1 MAKNPGR
8 PKKPGK
14 TPKSRAHRPDVQPIG
29 PALAELLN
37 PAINRGESGV
47 GSSTG
52 LQPPPDNSWDRRA
65 GGEAAAHRARA
76 STRDKSEDVARRDA
90 SDIVPDG
97 SGVGSEK
104 AQQGFEEARQAH
116 YGTTAMVPKLDPELA
131 RQLGLPTEEDDA
143 EALALPP
150 RSKTEALGVRA
161 TAEALET
168 LIREGRPEFRKED
181 GSAKVWTP
189 HRPPRPEKSEGG
201 VRFAI
206 KSDYEPKGDQPQA
219 IAELV
224 EGISRNDRTQVLLG
238 VTGSGKTYTM
248 AKVIE
253 ATQRPALILAP
264 NKTLAAQLY
273 GEFKGFFPDNA
284 VEYFVSYYDYYQ
296 PEAYVPR
303 TDTYIEKDSSIN
315 EQIDRMRHSATRALL
330 ERDDVIIV
338 ASVSCIYGIGSV
350 ETYTAMTFALKKGE
364 RIDQRQLIADLV
376 ALQYKRTSADFAR
389 GTFRVRGDVIDI
401 FPAHYEDRA
410 WRVNLFGDSVENI
423 EEFDPLTGHKQDELE
438 FIKVYANSHYVTPRP
453 TLVQAIKAIKF
464 ELKQR
469 LDQLNNQGRLLEA
482 QRLEQR
488 TTFDLEMMEATGSC
502 AGIENYSRYLTG
514 RLPGEPPPTLFEYVP
529 DNALVFTDESHV
541 TIPQIG
547 GMFRGD
553 FRRKATLAE
562 YGFRL
567 PSCMDN
573 RPLRFEEWDM
583 MRPQSVAVSATPSGW
598 ELNESGGV
606 FVEQVIRPTGLIDPP
621 VDIRPART
629 QVDDLVGEVRATAAA
644 GYRSLVTVLTKRMAE
659 DLTEYLHEQGIRVR
673 YMHSDIDTIERIEII
688 RDLRL
693 GAFDALVGINLL
705 REGLDIPECAL
716 VAILDADKEGFLRSE
731 TSLIQ
736 TIGRAARNVDGKV
749 ILYADTVTGSMERA
763 IAETNRRRE
772 KQVEYN
778 QANGIT
784 PESVKK
790 SIGDILNSVYERDH
804 VLVEI
809 GDRGMTEDVIAIGHN
824 FEAVLADLEAR
835 MREAAAD
842 LNFEEAARLRDEVKR
857 LRATELAVVDDP
869 TVKQRVVEGRAGAY
883 AGKRKY
889 GEAANLP
896 EVVVRAGKYAKR
908 GASRSG
914 ASSPSPR
921 PSRGEGWG
929 EGQVSG
935 GASTS
940 KVHKPELDEMH
951 EPESLPYRASRSL
964 PEKPFGGASK
974 IIQPTNSRDSG
985 PEFGPS
991 PRSTGGAPGKRGGW
1005 KRRGR

>member
-1 MAKNPGR
+1 MAKNPDN

-14 TPKSRAHRPDVQPIG
+14 SPKSKAHRPDVKPIG

-37 PAINRGESGV
+37 PAINRGDAGMGSG
-47 GSSTG
+47 TG
-52 LQPPPDNSWDRRA
+52 LQPPPDNSWDRRT

-76 STRDKSEDVARRDA
+76 STRGKRDTMA
-90 SDIVPDG
+90 ERDTG
-97 SGVGSEK
+97 
-104 AQQGFEEARQAH
+104 AQQPDAIPPSSAGGANGFAEAPQAN
-116 YGTTAMVPKLDPELA
+116 YGTSATIPTLDPELA
-131 RQLGLPTEEDDA
+131 RQLGLPTAEDDEA
-143 EALALPP
+143 ELARPP
-150 RSKTEALGVRA
+150 RNKMEALGVQA
-161 TAEALET
+161 TAEALES
-168 LIREGRPEFRKED
+168 LIRDGRPEFRKDD
-181 GSAKVWTP
+181 GSLKVWTP

-201 VRFAI
+201 VRFEI
-206 KSDYEPKGDQPQA
+206 KSDYEPKGDQPTA
-219 IAELV
+219 IKELV
-224 EGISRNDRTQVLLG
+224 EGVSRNDRTQVLLG

-273 GEFKGFFPDNA
+273 GEFKNFFPDNA

-376 ALQYKRTSADFAR
+376 ALQYKRTQADFTR
-389 GTFRVRGDVIDI
+389 GTFRVRGDTIDI

-410 WRVNLFGDSVENI
+410 WRVKMFGDEVEAI
-423 EEFDPLTGHKQDELE
+423 EEFDPLTGHKSDELE
-438 FIKVYANSHYVTPRP
+438 FIKIYANSHYVTPRP
-453 TLVQAIKAIKF
+453 TLIQAIKSIKL

-469 LDQLNNQGRLLEA
+469 LEQLHAQGRLLEA

-488 TTFDLEMMEATGSC
+488 TTFDIEMMEATGSC

-514 RLPGEPPPTLFEYVP
+514 RRPGEPPPTLFEYVP
-529 DNALVFTDESHV
+529 DNALVFADESHV
-541 TIPQIG
+541 TVPQIG

-583 MRPQSVAVSATPSGW
+583 MRPQSVAVSATPGGW
-598 ELNESGGV
+598 EMNEAGGV

-621 VDIRPART
+621 VHIRPART
-629 QVDDLVGEVRATAAA
+629 QVDDLVGEVRETARN
-644 GYRSLVTVLTKRMAE
+644 GYRSLITVLTKRMAE

-749 ILYADTVTGSMERA
+749 ILYADQMTGSMERA
-763 IAETNRRRE
+763 IAETDRRRE
-772 KQVEYN
+772 KQVAYN
-778 QANGIT
+778 TEHGIT
-784 PESVKK
+784 PASVKK

-809 GDRGMTEDVIAIGHN
+809 GDGGGTGFTNDAIAIGHN
-824 FEAVLADLEAR
+824 FEAVLADLETR

-869 TVKQRVVEGRAGAY
+869 TIKQRGVAAKAGSY
-883 AGKRKY
+883 AGTKKY
-889 GEAANLP
+889 GDAANLP
-896 EVVVRAGKYAKR
+896 ARLDKAAQGKPSGKFGRKSSSAGATGSKIHKPSLDEMGIATWHEVKPDRKDVARPRKPTLDEMGP
-908 GASRSG
+908 GTESRIYKPKSMREG
-914 ASSPSPR
+914 GQEFGGVIKDSPSPR
-921 PSRGEGWG
+921 S
-929 EGQVSG
+929 S
-935 GASTS
+935 A
-940 KVHKPELDEMH
+940 
-951 EPESLPYRASRSL
+951 
-964 PEKPFGGASK
+964 
-974 IIQPTNSRDSG
+974 
-985 PEFGPS
+985 
-991 PRSTGGAPGKRGGW
+991 GAPGKRGGW
-1005 KRRGR
+1005 KRR